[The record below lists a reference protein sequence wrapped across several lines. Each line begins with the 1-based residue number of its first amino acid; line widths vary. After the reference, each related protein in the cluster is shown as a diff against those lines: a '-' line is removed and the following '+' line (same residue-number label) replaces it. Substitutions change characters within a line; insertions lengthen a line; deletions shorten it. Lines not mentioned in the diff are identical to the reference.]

1 MKDPRFFT
9 YDNLYALFLLL
20 SMLFVMFAM
29 GICETKAFDTTRPI
43 PRAVDL
49 WNVSLDELSINHVCR
64 YLVENGWVSENVDEE
79 TFHYE
84 VTMIMQLS
92 DQFDN
97 VTPGFALALAA
108 NESRFRPDALSQRGA
123 RGLFQMLPSYHSDR
137 LIQYMEEDEPY
148 SDDCFYDPLLNI
160 MAGMDY
166 LNYILGKV
174 DGLRVLGEVDGL
186 RTAAVM
192 WYNEGPTRGMS
203 RFEQG
208 IVSPYAKKVCALS
221 EEIDNILCRYEP
233 RPLDIYVT

>member
-20 SMLFVMFAM
+20 SMLFTTFAI
-29 GICETKAFDTTRPI
+29 GICETKALDITHPV
-43 PRAVDL
+43 PKAVDL
-49 WNVSLDELSINHVCR
+49 WNISYDELSINRVCR

-97 VTPGFALALAA
+97 VTPAFALALAA

-123 RGLFQMLPSYHSDR
+123 RGIFQMLPSYHSDR

-166 LNYILGKV
+166 LNYILG
-174 DGLRVLGEVDGL
+174 EVNNT

-192 WYNEGPTRGMS
+192 WYNEGPTRGMT

-208 IVSPYAKKVCALS
+208 IVSPYAQKVCALS
-221 EEIDNILCRYEP
+221 EEIDNILWRYTSNSFEA
-233 RPLDIYVT
+233 YAT